1 MSRWRKSYGKRF
13 DSTSTDHLLK
23 KACVECGSEKWAC
36 FSDNGGKTWYCWGH
50 RKDATEKERK
60 KEDELELLQ
69 EQRKTQRQEST
80 QIKRHGKSYGD
91 GWGGDSQASH
101 YDWFFD

>member
-60 KEDELELLQ
+60 KEDRAISKQLI
-69 EQRKTQRQEST
+69 RKAVENE
-80 QIKRHGKSYGD
+80 I
-91 GWGGDSQASH
+91 
-101 YDWFFD
+101 